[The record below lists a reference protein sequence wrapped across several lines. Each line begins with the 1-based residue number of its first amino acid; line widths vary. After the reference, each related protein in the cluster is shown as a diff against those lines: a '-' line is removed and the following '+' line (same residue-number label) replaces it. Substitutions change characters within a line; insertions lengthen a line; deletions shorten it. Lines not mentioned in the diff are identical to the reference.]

1 VTLDDDKHFVKKTRA
16 RTYHRITWNKI
27 EYVFDSTEN
36 EDLRG
41 RYHNPNQECS
51 KTGQQL
57 SKVSME
63 GEECARIIESTHGRE
78 VSVITNADK
87 GAGVE
92 GEEGRTVA
100 TVGTTFLYD

>member
-1 VTLDDDKHFVKKTRA
+1 MADITTPIKNAPKLDNSCQRSV
-16 RTYHRITWNKI
+16 W
-27 EYVFDSTEN
+27 
-36 EDLRG
+36 RG
-41 RYHNPNQECS
+41 
-51 KTGQQL
+51 GF
-57 SKVSME
+57 
-63 GEECARIIESTHGRE
+63 EECARIIESTHGRE